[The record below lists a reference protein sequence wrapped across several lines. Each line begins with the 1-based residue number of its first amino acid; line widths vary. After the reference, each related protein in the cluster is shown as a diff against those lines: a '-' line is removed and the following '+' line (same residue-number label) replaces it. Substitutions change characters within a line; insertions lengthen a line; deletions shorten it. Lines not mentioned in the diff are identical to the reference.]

1 MRKITSG
8 VRLVALL
15 GLLGLPLAV
24 GAAGQ
29 TKKIYELIYDDLQAL
44 KQQVQKLEARL
55 DRNAEDLRL
64 AQDQLRELA
73 DLVRRSL
80 AEQAGAREDV
90 KAVPAQYQI
99 VSERLDQL
107 SLQLSRIAADLAA
120 ARTGEPGAVPP
131 GEAPPGTPPA
141 AETEKKPG
149 VPDAPPA
156 AAAPPSG
163 GNLSPQDA
171 YNASYN
177 DYLKGNYDLAVESFR
192 LYREQFPDSPL
203 ADNALYWI
211 GECYYSQKKFE
222 EAIGQFNDL
231 ILAYPQGDKV
241 PAAYLK
247 KGLAYLEIG
256 RTEEAAA
263 ALKLLTAKFPLAEE
277 TRLARDKLKE
287 LEQR

>member
-1 MRKITSG
+1 VRKITSG
-8 VRLVALL
+8 AWLVV
-15 GLLGLPLAV
+15 LLGLPLTL
-24 GAAGQ
+24 GSAGQ

-44 KQQVQKLEARL
+44 KQQVQKLQARL
-55 DRNAEDLRL
+55 DQNAEDVRL
-64 AQDQLRELA
+64 AQEQLRELA
-73 DLVRRSL
+73 DLIRRSL
-80 AEQAGAREDV
+80 AEQTGLREDV
-90 KAVPAQYQI
+90 KAVPAQYQF

-107 SLQLSRIAADLAA
+107 SLQLARIAADLAA
-120 ARTGEPGAVPP
+120 GRGGPPAAAPP
-131 GEAPPGTPPA
+131 GEGPPATPPV
-141 AETEKKPG
+141 AEAEKKPG
-149 VPDAPPA
+149 DAAVAPVTPPA
-156 AAAPPSG
+156 G

-177 DYLKGNYDLAVESFR
+177 DYLKGNYDLAVDGFR

-247 KGLAYLEIG
+247 KGFAYVEIG
-256 RTEEAAA
+256 KTEEAAA
-263 ALKLLTAKFPLAEE
+263 AFKLLAAKFPLAEE